1 MQIAFIEKK
10 VAISYEDFYLLRYLT
25 NIMFTNFSTSTMS
38 IDQNVY
44 ITVINFNMH
53 RTTID
58 IDEQF
63 YPISSTA
70 EILISSM
77 PTRWTN
83 HSDTTSLIESIS
95 TNSSLESDIHLN
107 HIELLPFQSLLLKVD
122 PTKSKEHDK

>member
-1 MQIAFIEKK
+1 
-10 VAISYEDFYLLRYLT
+10 
-25 NIMFTNFSTSTMS
+25 MS
-38 IDQNVY
+38 MDLNVF

-70 EILISSM
+70 EILISST
-77 PTRWTN
+77 PSRWTN
-83 HSDTTSLIESIS
+83 HSDDTSVIESMS
-95 TNSSLESDIHLN
+95 ANSLLENDINLY

>member
-1 MQIAFIEKK
+1 
-10 VAISYEDFYLLRYLT
+10 
-25 NIMFTNFSTSTMS
+25 MS
-38 IDQNVY
+38 IDQNVF

-70 EILISSM
+70 EILISST

-83 HSDTTSLIESIS
+83 HSDDTSVNDWMS
-95 TNSSLESDIHLN
+95 TNSLLESAINLN

-122 PTKSKEHDK
+122 PTKSKKHEK